1 MRPRTPYFEIGIKN
15 YIFGDDV
22 LRIAKAAD
30 TAAVRYDVDVMLITP
45 YTEIRRVAEQTER
58 LIVLAPYM
66 DLLRPG
72 RGMADVLPEALQSAG
87 AQGVVINHCER
98 PVPLSTVSAT
108 IRRAREL
115 GLLSLVCV
123 DTIEEARA
131 VAILGPD
138 IINPEPT
145 ELIGG
150 QQASGMDYMQ
160 ESVRAIKAIDPNI
173 IVEQSGGITTPEQV
187 YELVLAGMEA
197 VGSASG
203 VLRSADPIGMAE
215 AMIRSVRSALDE
227 RGRRRVS

>member
-173 IVEQSGGITTPEQV
+173 IVEQS